1 MSTHMNDTEFTHALH
16 ADAIKHD
23 PFCQKSGCK
32 TPKPGLTSTE
42 YECAFFHTANCG
54 ALWKKVELPDGRL
67 ELWYASNVPH
77 VRHVTSPTAA
87 DWGRSLA
94 QIAEV
99 LASKGI
105 GLDDTQRRALKSKKG
120 RMTGKKTP
128 GLTIESRQRNTF
140 GKLVQIARHYS
151 RAVLISR
158 GVFNE
163 HMVLC
168 R

>member
-1 MSTHMNDTEFTHALH
+1 
-16 ADAIKHD
+16 
-23 PFCQKSGCK
+23 SGCK
-32 TPKPGLTSTE
+32 TPKSGLTSTE
-42 YECAFFHTANCG
+42 YKCGFFHTANRG
-54 ALWKKVELPDGRL
+54 ALWKKMELPDGRL

-77 VRHVTSPTAA
+77 VRHVTSLTEGLNPEILNHLQAA
-87 DWGRSLA
+87 DWGRSLV

-140 GKLVQIARHYS
+140 GELVQIARHYF
-151 RAVLISR
+151 RAALTSR